1 MDCLITRGLGT
12 RDNLNIV
19 LRPPGSYSLNH
30 LPSKTLTKNHS
41 ESEESSERITL
52 EECRFK
58 SLS

>member
-19 LRPPGSYSLNH
+19 LRPLGNYSLNH
-30 LPSKTLTKNHS
+30 LPSKTLTKNRS
-41 ESEESSERITL
+41 EIEESSERITL

-58 SLS
+58 SLL